1 MSTRRRSRT
10 RRTSERRRRLQIV
23 DSLQADGL
31 SLGWAALGMGVHVST
46 AGRWRRRRERG
57 EPLAGRR
64 GPHPH
69 PLSVTACS
77 RAALLVQETHGLL
90 GAEALRHCIPG
101 LTRRVAAG
109 IKRDTCRAVEQERRG
124 NAQRV
129 TVARPGIIRGFD
141 SMEICGRGEPRRHA
155 LIAADGC
162 VPFRTSWTIA
172 ARYDGGAVAEILR
185 RDFDTFGPPL
195 VLRLDRARCHDVP
208 AVRELLDANRVLPL
222 HGPSHYAPYYG
233 QLERQNRE
241 HRQWLAA
248 SDGTV
253 DLDRMMTAL
262 NSRPRATLGWRSADE
277 LWRARPTIDVHR
289 QSLAEDVIDRAQRL
303 RRSLEV
309 ALAPQDLAWRL
320 AIKQVLI
327 DRQLLRV
334 EKGGWC

>member
-1 MSTRRRSRT
+1 
-10 RRTSERRRRLQIV
+10 
-23 DSLQADGL
+23 
-31 SLGWAALGMGVHVST
+31 MGVHVST
-46 AGRWRRRRERG
+46 AGRWRRRRARG

-77 RAALLVQETHGLL
+77 RATQLVQETHGLL

-109 IKRDTCRAVEQERRG
+109 IKRDTCRLLERERRT
-124 NAQRV
+124 NVQRV
-129 TVARPGIIRGFD
+129 TVARPGVLRGFD
-141 SMEICGRGEPRRHA
+141 SMELCQDGEPRRHA

-172 ARYDGGAVAEILR
+172 TRYDGGAVAEILR

-195 VLRLDRARCHDVP
+195 VLRLDRATCHDVP
-208 AVRELLDANRVLPL
+208 AVRDLLEANRVLPL
-222 HGPSHYAPYYG
+222 HGPSYYARYYG

-241 HRQWLAA
+241 HREWLAA
-248 SDGTV
+248 SRGTV

-262 NSRPRATLGWRSADE
+262 NSWPRGTLGWRSADE
-277 LWRARPTIDVHR
+277 LWRSRPRIDVDR
-289 QSLAEDVIDRAQRL
+289 QALADDVFDRARRLRQRL
-303 RRSLEV
+303 EV
-309 ALAPQDLAWRL
+309 TPAPQDLAWRL

-327 DRQLLRV
+327 DRQLLRI